1 MQLKE
6 TQKVLDIFKQLV
18 LNQSRAMLSKKG
30 KNVSSDLYR
39 SLDGF
44 VKAMP
49 NSISVSFEMEEY
61 GYYQDR
67 GVKGAKSSY
76 PEIGRYGTLAKFG
89 SGKGKKGG
97 LSKGIKQ
104 WVRAKRFQ
112 FRDKK
117 TGKFM
122 SYDSTAFLITRSV
135 YNKGIKP
142 SLFFTKPFERAFEKL
157 PDELINSFGL
167 DVEDFLAFTLKEDRL
182 R

>member
-1 MQLKE
+1 MQLTK
-6 TQKVLDIFKQLV
+6 TQEVLEVFKTYV
-18 LNQSRAMLSKKG
+18 LNQSRSILSKQG
-30 KNVSSDLYR
+30 KNVTSKLFK
-39 SLDGF
+39 SLDGT

-76 PEIGRYGTLAKFG
+76 PQIGMYGTLAKFG
-89 SGKGKKGG
+89 SGKGKSGG
-97 LSKGIKQ
+97 LTKGIKQ

-117 TGKFM
+117 TGRFM

-142 SLFFTKPFERAFEKL
+142 SLFFTKPFERAFKKL
-157 PDELINSFGL
+157 PEELVEKFGL

>member
-1 MQLKE
+1 MEFKRTQE
-6 TQKVLDIFKQLV
+6 TLEVFKTYV
-18 LNQSRAMLSKKG
+18 LNQSRSILSRKG
-30 KNVSSDLYR
+30 KNVTGKLFK
-39 SLDGF
+39 SLDGT
-44 VKAMP
+44 VKEMK
-49 NSISVSFEMEEY
+49 NSIFVEFEMEEY

-67 GVKGAKSSY
+67 GVRGAKSSY
-76 PEIGRYGTLAKFG
+76 PEIGRYGTLARFG

-97 LSKGIKQ
+97 LSKGIKE

-117 TGKFM
+117 TGRFM

-142 SLFFTKPFERAFEKL
+142 SLFFTKPFEQGFKKL
-157 PDELINSFGL
+157 PDELVEKFGL
-167 DVEDFLAFTLKEDRL
+167 DVEDFLAYTLKQDRL